1 MSDISN
7 MALQTAKSDEMVRA
21 RLRDIIGTHVGED
34 LTGLL
39 LFGSRARGDAKAD
52 SDWDVAVLVRQGA
65 DYRQHGRNI
74 ALVISRDSTLW
85 ECTVQPVVLR
95 PSDMRD
101 AWGLVRN
108 LEEEA
113 VAL

>member
-1 MSDISN
+1 MPDISN
-7 MALQTAKSDEMVRA
+7 IAPQTASSDELVRA
-21 RLRDIIGTHVGED
+21 RLRDIVGTHVGND

-39 LFGSRARGDAKAD
+39 LFGSRARGDARAD
-52 SDWDVAVLVRQGA
+52 SDWDVAVLVRQDS

-74 ALVISRDSTLW
+74 AFAISQDATLW
-85 ECTVQPVVLR
+85 DCVVQPIVLR

>member
-1 MSDISN
+1 MPDISN
-7 MALQTAKSDEMVRA
+7 MALQAARSDELVRA
-21 RLRDIIGTHVGED
+21 RLRDIIGAHVGDD
-34 LTGLL
+34 LTGFL
-39 LFGSRARGDAKAD
+39 LFGSRARGDARPD

-65 DYRQHGRNI
+65 DHRQHGRNI
-74 ALVISRDSTLW
+74 ALEISRDTTLW
-85 ECTVQPVVLR
+85 DCAVQPIVLR

-108 LEEEA
+108 LEKEA